1 METSQLKQI
10 GFEEEDALYPR
21 DERFFSG
28 FEILR
33 NYFVFPQNFAGFK
46 LEGLRRQFS
55 RIDAQS
61 IDILFEFSAT
71 FGHLTSIVNR
81 DMFGLF
87 VAPATN
93 LFEMRCSRIP
103 VSPGEYEHLVVAD
116 RGRWLEFEVHRILDV
131 SAHYPGHR
139 DPVPVFPLYSLPTT
153 NIALEDALYYT
164 SRGLPR
170 LKTERERRFGSQ
182 SNYLGTETFV
192 SLYEPAGLEE
202 TDRVKEL
209 SVTAL
214 VSNRH
219 LTEHL
224 PVGNAGADFTLAA
237 DTTVHLNCVVGP
249 TKPQDSI
256 IHMERKRRDATKP
269 GPLMWRLLNLLS
281 LNHLGLVD
289 RSAEDRAAGMHELLS
304 LFADISDDF
313 TESQVRGVISVST
326 RPVVRRLRQANG
338 FNAARGLEVTVT
350 FDEKAYEGSGVMI
363 LGAALDRFFA
373 EYTSI
378 NSFTQTIVASMQRG
392 VIVRWPPR
400 SGMGGVL

>member
-1 METSQLKQI
+1 MTS
-10 GFEEEDALYPR
+10 
-21 DERFFSG
+21 
-28 FEILR
+28 
-33 NYFVFPQNFAGFK
+33 
-46 LEGLRRQFS
+46 
-55 RIDAQS
+55 
-61 IDILFEFSAT
+61 
-71 FGHLTSIVNR
+71 
-81 DMFGLF
+81 
-87 VAPATN
+87 
-93 LFEMRCSRIP
+93 SRIP
-103 VSPGEYEHLVVAD
+103 VSPGEYVHLGVGD
-116 RGRWLEFEVHRILDV
+116 RGRGMEFEVHRILDV

-192 SLYEPAGLEE
+192 SLYEPAGLDDM
-202 TDRVKEL
+202 DRVKEL

-378 NSFTQTIVASMQRG
+378 NSFTQTIIASMQRG
-392 VIVRWPPR
+392 IIVRWPPR